1 MPKSLDRINQW
12 TIRAVESLPD
22 VFIQTVATC
31 LDAKPGPHT
40 LQLLWQRGIRTADQ
54 LAGFLHPDRYQAT
67 DPLQLGE
74 DVQWAVERLQQA
86 ERHHHQVVIWGDFDA
101 DGITAT
107 AVLWEGLGRIFTPYD
122 QLRYYIPN
130 RLTESHGLSQPG
142 IEHLKSEGCQLI
154 VTCDTGSS
162 NVMEIAHARQLGIDV
177 IITDHHTL
185 PIVRPPATA
194 IINPRSLPRSHPLA
208 HLSGVA
214 VAYKLIEALYLSLDR
229 PQADL
234 DALLDLVAIG
244 LIADLVEL
252 TGDCRHLAQRGI
264 QRLQQLKVERQR
276 SPRPGVTCLL
286 DWCKRSGDRPTDVS
300 FGIGP
305 RINAISRIHG
315 DAHFAVQLL
324 TSREVKQCEAWA
336 EQAELANSRRKGL
349 QRQLVQQITDRLT
362 QLDLST
368 THVIVLSDDQWPT
381 GILGLVAGQIAQTY
395 GRPTI
400 LLSTEPIAGSSA
412 PSGPLARGSARSV
425 ASIDL
430 YQLVQGQEHLL
441 HRFGGHPLAMGL
453 SLVVDNIPLFTDAI
467 NRQLRQI
474 FSEVPPPTIQVDL
487 VVTVAELRQDD
498 GRTMFRQLK
507 LLEPYGMGN
516 PVPKLLVKSCEFT
529 NLYERQTLPDLR
541 KQLVRLTKTEFA
553 VKDDSAPD
561 GFPGVWWGHGKD
573 EIPQGCCDAIFELDF
588 NTYENPKQG
597 RKARYELRLIDVQ
610 SIDNPQPCIPR
621 TTAPLVLDWR
631 PRSPN
636 LDSTPQFQSDD
647 PVLVLEEYPT
657 SWDELQEWY
666 RHAEATQQPL
676 AIAFPNSSFASP
688 VQVWQELIG
697 IAKYLS
703 RTGTVVSRSQLHQR
717 LGVSD
722 QVLSVGLQSL
732 QALGFTITF
741 ANTDDLKIKG
751 MPTQTITLEQI
762 QATFL
767 RSVQEEQFRQ
777 QYFREIPISI
787 LQQMMTMP

>member
-1 MPKSLDRINQW
+1 MPKSFDRANQW
-12 TIRAVESLPD
+12 AIRAVETLPD
-22 VFIQTVATC
+22 AFVQTVAAC
-31 LDAKPGPHT
+31 LDEPPGPHT
-40 LQLLWQRGIRTADQ
+40 LQLLWQRGIQTVDQ
-54 LAGFLHPDRYQAT
+54 LAGFLNPDCYQSM
-67 DPLQLGE
+67 PPWQLGE
-74 DVQWAVERLQQA
+74 DVQWAVEQLQQA
-86 ERHHHQVVIWGDFDA
+86 ARHNHQVVIWGDFDA

-107 AVLWEGLGRIFTPYD
+107 AVLWEGLGRIFTPHS

-130 RLTESHGLSQPG
+130 RLTESHGLSKPG

-154 VTCDTGSS
+154 ITCDTGSS

-177 IITDHHTL
+177 IVTDHHTL
-185 PIVRPPATA
+185 PIIRPPATA
-194 IINPRSLPRSHPLA
+194 IVNPRSLPRSHPLA

-214 VAYKLIEALYLSLDR
+214 VAYKLLEALYQSLDR

-252 TGDCRHLAQRGI
+252 TGDCRYLAQRGI

-286 DWCKRSGDRPTDVS
+286 DWCKRSGDRPTDIS

-315 DAHFAVQLL
+315 DAQFAVQLL
-324 TSREVKQCEAWA
+324 TSREVEQCEAWA
-336 EQAELANSRRKGL
+336 EQAELANSRRKEL
-349 QRQLVQQITDRLT
+349 QRQLVQQITNKLT

-368 THVIVLSDDQWPT
+368 THVIVLTDDQWPS

-400 LLSTEPIAGSSA
+400 LLSTEPIAEVPT
-412 PSGPLARGSARSV
+412 PSPPLARGSARSI

-441 HRFGGHPLAMGL
+441 HRFGGHPFAMGL

-474 FSEVPPPTIQVDL
+474 LSEIPPPTIQVDL
-487 VVTVAELRQDD
+487 VITVADLLQGD
-498 GRTMFRQLK
+498 GKTLFRQLK

-516 PVPKLLVKSCEFT
+516 PVPKLLIKGCKFT
-529 NLYERQTLPDLR
+529 DLAQRHTLPDLR
-541 KQLVRLTKTEFA
+541 KQLVRITKTEFE
-553 VKDDSAPD
+553 VKDDSAQD
-561 GFPGVWWGHGKD
+561 GFPGVWWGHGAD
-573 EIPQGCCDAIFELDF
+573 EIPPGRCDAVFELDF
-588 NTYENPKQG
+588 NTYENPKQA
-597 RKARYELRLIDVQ
+597 RKARYELRLIDIQ
-610 SIDNPQPCIPR
+610 SLEHSQPFTPQ
-621 TTAPLVLDWR
+621 TAVPQLLDWR
-631 PRSPN
+631 QRSPN
-636 LDSTPQFQSDD
+636 LGSTSQFQPDGS
-647 PVLVLEEYPT
+647 VLVLTECPT
-657 SWDELQEWY
+657 SWDELQAWY

-676 AIAFPNSSFASP
+676 AIAFPDSSFASP

-717 LGVSD
+717 LGVSN
-722 QVLSVGLQSL
+722 QLLNIGLQSL

-741 ANTDDLKIKG
+741 ANTSDLNIRG
-751 MPTQTITLEQI
+751 MPTQMATLEQI

-777 QYFREIPISI
+777 QYFREIPIPI
-787 LQQMMTMP
+787 LQQMMRL